1 VAAVDPP
8 PPPADPDIQRTVHT
22 ILGRVPPDPL
32 LLISPCDTPTPAL
45 RAFSQALLAAA
56 ARPAIALQ
64 DVASDP
70 PLLPPPPDIQ
80 RVGSLRTRC
89 TLVHRCSLCVAR
101 CGASARGV

>member
-1 VAAVDPP
+1 
-8 PPPADPDIQRTVHT
+8 
-22 ILGRVPPDPL
+22 VPPDPL

-56 ARPAIALQ
+56 ARSAIALE